1 MQYITLKSI
10 KRNLGFKGL
19 EINDIFIAIPFLF
32 LFFLFFCFTSF
43 KIESLSILIIAFFLL
58 LPINLSQKNRMYK
71 VLMLLINFMIRR
83 KIFIFIEDRGNFFE
97 FKRRK
102 KSEKVQTEKK
112 KW

>member
-19 EINDIFIAIPFLF
+19 EVNDIFIAIPFIA
-32 LFFLFFCFTSF
+32 FFFSLFCFTHL
-43 KIESLSILIIAFFLL
+43 KIESLSVLIIAVFLL

-71 VLMLLINFMIRR
+71 VLLLLVEFLIRR

-102 KSEKVQTEKK
+102 NSEKI
-112 KW
+112 